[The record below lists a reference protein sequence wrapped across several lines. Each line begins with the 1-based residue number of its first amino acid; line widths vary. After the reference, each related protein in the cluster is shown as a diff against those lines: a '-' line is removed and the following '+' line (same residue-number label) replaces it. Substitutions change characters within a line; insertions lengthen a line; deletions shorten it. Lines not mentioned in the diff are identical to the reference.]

1 VRDQFIP
8 SRALLRTLLASAAI
22 VAHMSLAGC
31 GGGPP
36 VTSGR
41 HMQPL
46 SERMLATLKTKNM
59 NKESPILMR
68 VFKEESEFEVWK
80 QDDSGRFALLRT
92 YPICRWSGE
101 LGPKFKTG
109 DRQAPEGFYAITP
122 GLMNPDSS
130 QYLAINTGFPNAYD
144 RANSRTGAFLMVH
157 GGCSSAGCYAMTDE
171 QIAEIYALARE
182 AFFGGQK
189 SFQLQAYP
197 FRMTPLNMARYRHS
211 PHMAFWKMIKEGYDH
226 FEVTHLEPRVDV
238 CEKRYVFDAESMGSF
253 SAAAPCPAY
262 KVEED
267 IAVAVREK
275 QRRDE
280 IETVELINRGVPT
293 VPVTSGA
300 DGGMNPTFLAAV
312 RSQRDPSAVI
322 RTASGTI
329 PAYVAPPKD
338 SD

>member
-1 VRDQFIP
+1 T
-8 SRALLRTLLASAAI
+8 RARA
-22 VAHMSLAGC
+22 
-31 GGGPP
+31 
-36 VTSGR
+36 R
-41 HMQPL
+41 
-46 SERMLATLKTKNM
+46 K
-59 NKESPILMR
+59 
-68 VFKEESEFEVWK
+68 VFS
-80 QDDSGRFALLRT
+80 
-92 YPICRWSGE
+92 
-101 LGPKFKTG
+101 
-109 DRQAPEGFYAITP
+109 
-122 GLMNPDSS
+122 
-130 QYLAINTGFPNAYD
+130 
-144 RANSRTGAFLMVH
+144 
-157 GGCSSAGCYAMTDE
+157 
-171 QIAEIYALARE
+171 
-182 AFFGGQK
+182 GGQK
-189 SFQLQAYP
+189 SFRRQPYP

-253 SAAAPCPAY
+253 SPAAACPAY

-267 IAVAVREK
+267 TAVAVREK

-280 IETVELINRGVPT
+280 VETVELINRGVPT

-329 PAYVAPPKD
+329 PAYVTPPKD